1 MYELH
6 FNLTGKPFQLS
17 PDPDFFYGSRGH
29 KRAMAYLEYGLHQGE
44 GFIVITGEVGAGKTM
59 LARSLLR
66 RIPKDT
72 IHAVQIVSSQLD
84 AEDLLRTVAIG
95 FGLDANAMS
104 KSTLLSQLEQRFQS
118 ILSEG
123 KRALLIVDEA
133 QNLSPKAVEEL
144 RMLSNFQVE
153 NKSLLQS
160 FLIGQPEFREVMQRP
175 EMRQLKQRV
184 TASYHLGPLDPVET
198 KAYIE
203 HRLSRVGWGGTPAF
217 DMQSFAKIA
226 QMTGGIPRRINALC
240 DRLLLACFLGEK
252 SMITASDVDEIST
265 EIADELGTIQLDGR
279 TTQLPPVW
287 QGEAPHQ
294 GRQQIGDGVSLVK
307 LEQRLAVVEQTV
319 NLIYANVRGVSS
331 SSSYPTRN

>member
-1 MYELH
+1 MYESH
-6 FNLTGKPFQLS
+6 FGFSGKPFQLS
-17 PDPDFFYGSRGH
+17 PDPDFFYGSKGH

-72 IHAVQIVSSQLD
+72 IQAVQIVSSQLD
-84 AEDLLRTVAIG
+84 ADDLLRSVAIG
-95 FGLDANAMS
+95 FGIDANSMS
-104 KSTLLSQLEQRFQS
+104 KSALLSNLEQQFQS
-118 ILSEG
+118 IASEG

-144 RMLSNFQVE
+144 RMLSNFQLE

-184 TASYHLGPLDPVET
+184 TASYHLGPLDPTET

-203 HRLSRVGWGGTPAF
+203 HRLTRVGWDGRPAF

-226 QMTGGIPRRINALC
+226 QMTTGIPRRINALC

-252 SMITASDVDEIST
+252 NTISAPDVDEIST
-265 EIADELGTIQLDGR
+265 EIADELGAIQLDGR
-279 TTQLPPVW
+279 TTQLPPNWANENLASNRFTSEQLNLTRV
-287 QGEAPHQ
+287 
-294 GRQQIGDGVSLVK
+294 
-307 LEQRLAVVEQTV
+307 EQRLAVVEQTV
-319 NLIYANVRGVSS
+319 NLIYASLRNSS
-331 SSSYPTRN
+331 AANSYTPRS

>member
-1 MYELH
+1 MYESH
-6 FNLTGKPFQLS
+6 FGFSSKPFQLS
-17 PDPDFFYGSRGH
+17 PDPDFFFGSRGH

-66 RIPKDT
+66 RIPKET

-84 AEDLLRTVAIG
+84 ADDLLRSVAIG
-95 FGLDANAMS
+95 FGLEANNIS
-104 KSTLLSQLEQRFQS
+104 KSTLISQLELQFQS
-118 ILSEG
+118 IMADG

-184 TASYHLGPLDPVET
+184 TASYHLGPLDPTET

-203 HRLSRVGWGGTPAF
+203 HRLNRVGWQGTPSFDLAAF
-217 DMQSFAKIA
+217 SKIA
-226 QMTGGIPRRINALC
+226 QMTAGIPRRINALC
-240 DRLLLACFLGEK
+240 DRLMLACFLGEK
-252 SMITASDVDEIST
+252 STILATDVDEIST

-279 TTQLPPVW
+279 TTQLPPNW
-287 QGEAPHQ
+287 RIDSSTGTQAP
-294 GRQQIGDGVSLVK
+294 GDVNPLLKV
-307 LEQRLAVVEQTV
+307 EQRLAIVEHTV
-319 NLIYANVRGVSS
+319 NLIYASLRNVNSANQ
-331 SSSYPTRN
+331 YPPRT

>member
-1 MYELH
+1 MYESH
-6 FNLTGKPFQLS
+6 FGFTSKPFQLS

-66 RIPKDT
+66 RIPKDS

-84 AEDLLRTVAIG
+84 ADDLLRSVAIG
-95 FGLDANAMS
+95 FGLEANNMA
-104 KSTLLSQLEQRFQS
+104 KSTLIAQLESQFQS
-118 ILSEG
+118 ILAEG

-133 QNLSPKAVEEL
+133 QNLAPKAVEEL
-144 RMLSNFQVE
+144 RMLSNFQIE

-184 TASYHLGPLDPVET
+184 TASYHLGPLDPAET

-203 HRLSRVGWGGTPAF
+203 HRLTRVGWSGNPSF
-217 DMQSFAKIA
+217 DMQAFAKIA

-240 DRLLLACFLGEK
+240 DRLMLACFLGEK
-252 SMITASDVDEIST
+252 HNITAGEVDEIST

-279 TTQLPPVW
+279 ATQLPPNW
-287 QGEAPHQ
+287 QGDISTLQ
-294 GRQQIGDGVSLVK
+294 KSNLYDNQSLAK
-307 LEQRLAVVEQTV
+307 LEQRLAVVEHTV
-319 NLIYANVRGVSS
+319 NLIYSS
-331 SSSYPTRN
+331 IRNSSGTAQIARRD

>member
-1 MYELH
+1 MYESH
-6 FNLTGKPFQLS
+6 FGFSGKPFQLS

-84 AEDLLRTVAIG
+84 AEDLLRSVALG
-95 FGLDANAMS
+95 FGLDSNSMS
-104 KSTLLSQLEQRFQS
+104 KSTLLSQLEQQFQM
-118 ILSEG
+118 IMAEG

-144 RMLSNFQVE
+144 RMLSNFQIE

-184 TASYHLGPLDPVET
+184 TASYHLGPLDPAET
-198 KAYIE
+198 KSYVE
-203 HRLSRVGWGGTPAF
+203 HRLTRVGWNGTPAF

-252 SMITASDVDEIST
+252 NQIGANDVDEIST

-279 TTQLPPVW
+279 TTQMPPNW
-287 QGEAPHQ
+287 QSPVETQ
-294 GRQQIGDGVSLVK
+294 GRFSVDQPSLAK
-307 LEQRLAVVEQTV
+307 LEQRLAMVEQTV
-319 NLIYANVRGVSS
+319 NLIYSNIRQTAANNPYPVS
-331 SSSYPTRN
+331 RN

>member
-1 MYELH
+1 MYESH
-6 FNLTGKPFQLS
+6 FGFSSKPFQLS

-84 AEDLLRTVAIG
+84 ADDLLRSVAIG
-95 FGLDANAMS
+95 FGIETNNTT
-104 KSTLLSQLEQRFQS
+104 KSALIAQLEAQFQS
-118 ILSEG
+118 ILSDG

-184 TASYHLGPLDPVET
+184 TASYHLGPLDPAET

-203 HRLSRVGWGGTPAF
+203 HRLTRVGWSGSPSF
-217 DMQSFAKIA
+217 DMQAFAKIA

-240 DRLLLACFLGEK
+240 DRLMLACFLGEK
-252 SMITASDVDEIST
+252 YAINASDVDEIST
-265 EIADELGTIQLDGR
+265 EISDELGTIQLDGR
-279 TTQLPPVW
+279 TTQTPPNW
-287 QGEAPHQ
+287 QSEGHA
-294 GRQQIGDGVSLVK
+294 SLKSTLSDAQTLAK
-307 LEQRLAVVEQTV
+307 LDQRLALVEQTV
-319 NLIYANVRGVSS
+319 NLIYATLKSNSAAAHFAR
-331 SSSYPTRN
+331 RD